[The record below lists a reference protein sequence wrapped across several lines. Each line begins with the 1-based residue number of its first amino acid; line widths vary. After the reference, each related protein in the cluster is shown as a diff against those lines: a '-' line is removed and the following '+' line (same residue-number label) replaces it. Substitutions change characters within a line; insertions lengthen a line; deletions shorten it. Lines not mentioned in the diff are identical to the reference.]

1 MSESKKRFPAV
12 CILMAV
18 LIVLQL
24 VYSTYMF
31 VYKKNGTHSDE
42 IWSYGLANSYYRPF
56 IYLPDGIYQDDY
68 EGGYEGSDI
77 TNKWI
82 DGKVMND
89 YVTVQEDERFTYDSV
104 YHNQVLDHHP
114 PLYYAILHTICSFFP
129 GKFSLWYAYVINI
142 VSMVFI
148 QIFLFKMMNL
158 LTSSDKVALV
168 CCLLYGGGVGALS
181 TMLFLRQYGFMTML
195 ITMIWYW
202 NLKMYRSYDKEKG
215 FDLKHNVPFIAGL
228 SFLLF
233 FTNYTTCMVVGIFT
247 GCMCLYMLCRKRI
260 KQMFIYGVSVL
271 ASLGAFIA
279 AYPYVVM
286 HVGLYG
292 GANDNKSYKWGYI
305 QRLKYLLNH
314 VLGDSIGIH
323 FSIFNMGNSA
333 YVFVAL
339 VFALALAVPL
349 CVLFRKEK
357 WFIRFKDKAVKK
369 VKGIPGWIRSFDIF
383 VLILL
388 IPNAVYVLV
397 LPEISDITVM
407 GSAVARYIFI
417 VYPVVCLTVVYIVNK
432 LVGAFTEKYT
442 VQIMAAMTAA
452 LLVYVNMSSP
462 CPFIN
467 KQMKGYRDPATA
479 AEGKNVLLFAS
490 ETTWNV
496 WYTQCFPAYLRDAKN
511 IFITYSKVD
520 TETLNN
526 LGEKETELIIVPIKA
541 LDPEG
546 IWHSRVREIDPES
559 IDTLEKN
566 HKENADS
573 VFDRIVEN
581 DKNAYI
587 DSFIDDLND
596 NGNAEVSFCASIQG
610 LYYAFIEMDN

>member
-1 MSESKKRFPAV
+1 MSENKKRFPVA
-12 CILMAV
+12 CLFLAV
-18 LIVLQL
+18 LILIQL

-56 IYLPDGIYQDDY
+56 IYLPDGIYQDEY
-68 EGGYEGSDI
+68 NGGYDGSDI

-89 YVTVQEDERFTYDSV
+89 YVTVQEGERFTYDSV

-114 PLYYAILHTICSFFP
+114 PLYYGILHTICSFFP

-148 QIFLFKMMNL
+148 QIFLYKTVKL
-158 LTSSDKVALV
+158 LTESDKVALV
-168 CCLLYGGGVGALS
+168 CSMLYGGGVGALS

-202 NLKMYRSYDKEKG
+202 NLKMYRSFDKEKG
-215 FDLKHNVPFIAGL
+215 FDLKHNVPFIAVL

-233 FTNYTTCMVVGIFT
+233 FTNYTTCLVVGIFT
-247 GCMCLYMLCRKRI
+247 GCMCLYMLCKKRI
-260 KQMFIYGVSVL
+260 KQMFIYGFSVL
-271 ASLGAFIA
+271 GSLCAFIA

-292 GANDNKSYKWGYI
+292 EANGSKSYRWGYI
-305 QRLKYLLNH
+305 QRLKYLLNR

-333 YVFVAL
+333 YVFAAL
-339 VFALALAVPL
+339 VFVLALAVPL

-357 WFIRFKDKAVKK
+357 WFISFKDKAVKK

-388 IPNAVYVLV
+388 IPNAVYVFI
-397 LPEISDITVM
+397 LPEISDITRM
-407 GSAVARYIFI
+407 GGAVSRYIFI
-417 VYPVVCLTVVYIVNK
+417 VYPVVCLTAVYIVNK
-432 LVGAFTEKYT
+432 LVGAFTDKYT
-442 VQIMAAMTAA
+442 VRIMAVMMAA
-452 LLVYVNMSSP
+452 LLVYVNMSSQ

-467 KQMKGYRDPATA
+467 KQMKGYRDPATS

-490 ETTWNV
+490 ETTGNI
-496 WYTQCFPAYLRDAKN
+496 WYVQCFPAYLRAAKN
-511 IFITYSKVD
+511 IFITYSRVE

-526 LGEKETELIIVPIKA
+526 LGEINTDLIIVPINA
-541 LDPEG
+541 FDPEG
-546 IWHSRVREIDPES
+546 LWYNRIR
-559 IDTLEKN
+559 DTDSEYFDIIEKN
-566 HKENADS
+566 LKESAYC
-573 VFDRIVEN
+573 VFDRIGESGEN
-581 DKNAYI
+581 FYI
-587 DSFIDDLND
+587 DSFIDDLNN
-596 NGNAEVSFCASIQG
+596 NGSAEVSFCAKIQG
-610 LYYAFIEMDN
+610 EFYAFIEMDN

>member
-1 MSESKKRFPAV
+1 MSENKKRFPAA
-12 CILMAV
+12 CILLAV
-18 LIVLQL
+18 LILIQL

-56 IYLPDGIYQDDY
+56 IYLPDGIYQDEY
-68 EGGYEGSDI
+68 NGGYEGSDI

-89 YVTVQEDERFTYDSV
+89 YVTVQENERFTYDSV

-148 QIFLFKMMNL
+148 QIFLFKIMKL
-158 LTSSDKVALV
+158 LTGSDKVALV

-181 TMLFLRQYGFMTML
+181 TMLFLRQYNFMTML

-202 NLKMYRSYDKEKG
+202 NLKMYKSFDEEKG
-215 FDLKHNVPFIAGL
+215 FDLKHNVPFIAVL

-233 FTNYTTCMVVGIFT
+233 FTNYTTCLVVGIFT
-247 GCMCLYMLCRKRI
+247 ACMCLYMLCRKKI
-260 KQMFIYGVSVL
+260 KQMFIYGFSVL
-271 ASLGAFIA
+271 GALGAFVA

-286 HVGLYG
+286 HAGLYG
-292 GANDNKSYKWGYI
+292 DANNNKSYKWGYI

-323 FSIFNMGNSA
+323 FSIFNMGYSA
-333 YVFVAL
+333 YVFAVLFSAI
-339 VFALALAVPL
+339 VLAVPL
-349 CVLFRKEK
+349 CFLFRKET
-357 WFIRFKDKAVKK
+357 WFISFKDKAMKK

-388 IPNAVYVLV
+388 IPNAVYVFI

-407 GSAVARYIFI
+407 GEAVSRYIFI
-417 VYPVVCLTVVYIVNK
+417 VYPVVCLTAVYIVNK
-432 LVGAFTEKYT
+432 LIGSFTEKYA
-442 VQIMAAMTAA
+442 VRIMTMMTAV
-452 LLVYVNMSSP
+452 LLVYVNMSSS

-467 KQMKGYRDPATA
+467 YQVKGYRDPAIAT
-479 AEGKNVLLFAS
+479 EGKNVLLFAS
-490 ETTWNV
+490 EVTDNV
-496 WYTQCFPAYLRDAKN
+496 WYTQCFPAYLRN
-511 IFITYSKVD
+511 SESIFITYSRVD
-520 TETLNN
+520 TGTLSS
-526 LGEKETELIIVPIKA
+526 LKEKKTDLIIVPITA
-541 LDPEG
+541 FDPEG
-546 IWHSRVREIDPES
+546 KWYSRIRAIDPQYFDVLKKIES
-559 IDTLEKN
+559 ESVEGTVEKLEREDITCIDG
-566 HKENADS
+566 
-573 VFDRIVEN
+573 
-581 DKNAYI
+581 
-587 DSFIDDLND
+587 FIDELND
-596 NGNAEVSFCASIQG
+596 NGKAEVSFCANIQG